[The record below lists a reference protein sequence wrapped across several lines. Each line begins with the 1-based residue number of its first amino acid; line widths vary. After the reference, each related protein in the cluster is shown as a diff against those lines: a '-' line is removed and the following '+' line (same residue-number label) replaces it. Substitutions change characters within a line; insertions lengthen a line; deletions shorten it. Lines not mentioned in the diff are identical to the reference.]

1 MGVMMKTE
9 ATSSTAIERAMGI
22 FEAVAER
29 KSGLTLSEIC
39 RHLEIPKSSA
49 SYLLRTLKNLGYL
62 HLDPATGKYRLGLK
76 VMSLGQRVEIGTDVK
91 EAALP
96 GMQKLVEKTNLT
108 AHLAVL
114 DHGEAVYVAKIEPP
128 SFIQMNTWV
137 GKRMQVNS
145 TGVGKAL
152 AAYLKQSDVEAI
164 LKQHGMKKRTA
175 KTLTVYANFWREL
188 EKVQAKGYAVDDEEN
203 SLGARCVA
211 VPIFDSLGNAVAAI
225 GLSGTTEQITKTSIN
240 KIVELVKEAAQ
251 KSSAKLGYNPVGKDS
266 LV

>member
-1 MGVMMKTE
+1 MKTE
-9 ATSSTAIERAMGI
+9 ETSSTAIERAMAI
-22 FEAVAER
+22 FEAIAAR
-29 KSGLTLSEIC
+29 RNGLTLSEIC
-39 RHLEIPKSSA
+39 RQLAIPKSSA

-62 HLDPATGKYRLGLK
+62 NLDEGTGKYRLGLK

-96 GMQKLVEKTNLT
+96 VIQKVVEKTDLT

-114 DHGEAVYVAKIEPP
+114 DHGEAVYIAKVEPR
-128 SFIQMNTWV
+128 SFIRMDTWV

-152 AAYLKQSDVEAI
+152 AAYLSPGEVEAI
-164 LKQHGMKKRTA
+164 MKQHGLKKRTL
-175 KTLTVYANFWREL
+175 KTLTIQSNFLREL
-188 EKVQAKGYAVDDEEN
+188 DKVRHKGYAIDDEEN

-225 GLSGTTEQITKTSIN
+225 GVSGTTAQVNKASIA
-240 KIVELVKEAAQ
+240 KIVELVKEAAH
-251 KSSAKLGYNPVGKDS
+251 KASVKLGYDASFKDR
-266 LV
+266 LF

>member
-1 MGVMMKTE
+1 MGVMMKTDE
-9 ATSSTAIERAMGI
+9 TSSTAIERAMGI
-22 FEAVAER
+22 FEVVAGR

-62 HLDPATGKYRLGLK
+62 NLDAATGKYRLGLK

-96 GMQKLVEKTNLT
+96 VLQKLVERTNLT

-114 DHGEAVYVAKIEPP
+114 DHGEAVYVVKVEPR
-128 SFIQMNTWV
+128 SFIQMDTWV

-145 TGVGKAL
+145 TGVGKAI
-152 AAYLKQSDVEAI
+152 AAYLRQTEVEAI
-164 LKQHGMKKRTA
+164 IKQHGMKKRTA
-175 KTLTVYANFWREL
+175 KTITAAATFWREL
-188 EKVQAKGYAVDDEEN
+188 EKVRARGYAIDDEEN

-211 VPIFDSLGNAVAAI
+211 VAVFDSLGNAVAAI
-225 GLSGTTEQITKTSIN
+225 GVSGTTEQITKASIA

-251 KSSAKLGYNPVGKDS
+251 KTSAKLGRDPAFKPP
-266 LV
+266 LF

>member
-1 MGVMMKTE
+1 MEVMMKSA

-62 HLDPATGKYRLGLK
+62 HFDAASGKYRLGLK

-91 EAALP
+91 EAAVPVL
-96 GMQKLVEKTNLT
+96 QKLVEKTNLT

-114 DHGEAVYVAKIEPP
+114 DDGEAVYVAKVEPR
-128 SFIQMNTWV
+128 SFIRMDTWV

-145 TGVGKAL
+145 TGVGKAM
-152 AAYLKQSDVEAI
+152 AAYLRPSDIEALIKQQG
-164 LKQHGMKKRTA
+164 LKKRTA
-175 KTLTVYANFWREL
+175 KTITIQTTFWQEL
-188 EKVQAKGYAVDDEEN
+188 EKVRAKGYAIDDEEN
-203 SLGARCVA
+203 SQGARCVA
-211 VPIFDSLGNAVAAI
+211 VPVFDSLGNAIAAI
-225 GLSGTTEQITKTSIN
+225 GLSGTT
-240 KIVELVKEAAQ
+240 
-251 KSSAKLGYNPVGKDS
+251 
-266 LV
+266 

>member
-1 MGVMMKTE
+1 MEVMMKTE
-9 ATSSTAIERAMGI
+9 ETSSTAIERAMGI

-62 HLDPATGKYRLGLK
+62 HLDAATGKYRLGLK
-76 VMSLGQRVEIGTDVK
+76 VMSLGQRVDFGTDVK

-96 GMQKLVEKTNLT
+96 ALQKVVEKTNLT

-114 DHGEAVYVAKIEPP
+114 DGGEAVYVAKVEPR
-128 SFIQMNTWV
+128 SFIRMDTWV

-152 AAYLKQSDVEAI
+152 AAYLRPADIEALI
-164 LKQHGMKKRTA
+164 KQHGLKKRTA
-175 KTLTVYANFWREL
+175 KTLTSQAAFWQEL
-188 EKVQAKGYAVDDEEN
+188 EKVRAKGYAIDDEEN

-211 VPIFDSLGNAVAAI
+211 VPVFDSFGNPVAAI
-225 GLSGTTEQITKTSIN
+225 GLSGTTEQITKTSIH
-240 KIVELVKEAAQ
+240 KVVELVKEAAQ
-251 KSSAKLGYNPVGKDS
+251 KTSSKLGFKASTKAAP
-266 LV
+266 

>member
-1 MGVMMKTE
+1 MKTE
-9 ATSSTAIERAMGI
+9 ETSSTAIARAMGI

-91 EAALP
+91 EAAL
-96 GMQKLVEKTNLT
+96 GVLQKLVEKTNLT

-114 DHGEAVYVAKIEPP
+114 DDGEAVYVAKVEPR
-128 SFIQMNTWV
+128 SFIRMDTWV

-152 AAYLKQSDVEAI
+152 AAYLRQSEIEALI
-164 LKQHGMKKRTA
+164 KRHGLKKRTA
-175 KTLTVYANFWREL
+175 KTITLQTTFWQEL
-188 EKVQAKGYAVDDEEN
+188 EKVHAKGYAIDDEEN

-211 VPIFDSLGNAVAAI
+211 VPVFDSLGNAVAAI
-225 GLSGTTEQITKTSIN
+225 GLSGTTEQITKASIM

-251 KSSAKLGYNPVGKDS
+251 KTSSKLGFNPSGKPA
-266 LV
+266 LF